1 MNVLNMDVNMD
12 IIDKVKEVIMS
23 VLKEMINGL
32 LQVNQ
37 VMETD

>member
-1 MNVLNMDVNMD
+1 MD
-12 IIDKVKEVIMS
+12 IIDKVKEVIMF

>member
-1 MNVLNMDVNMD
+1 MDVNMD
-12 IIDKVKEVIMS
+12 IIDKVKEVIMF

>member
-1 MNVLNMDVNMD
+1 MDVNMD

>member
-1 MNVLNMDVNMD
+1 MDVNMD

-37 VMETD
+37 VMEPD